1 MKKAKLIINTAHK
14 AFRCFLS
21 SLFCFVYSVSS
32 CSIRVEFK
40 FNSPIANSIDI
51 NITATAY
58 LSKDIADKKR
68 VLFNGIFYTL
78 GRTFS
83 YTALGLVFYFGAS
96 KFHVAKMLQNISGL
110 YLGIALIII
119 GILMLDVIKFNI
131 PALSKITSKVSEKRM
146 KKNYLNAFLLGVLFA
161 LAFCPYSGVL
171 YFGVLIPMTIS
182 SPSGLLLPPVFAI
195 ATGLPVIIIAY
206 LLAYSMSNVGKFYNR
221 MKSFEV
227 WFRRI
232 VSAVFIVVGI
242 YYIVTNI

>member
-1 MKKAKLIINTAHK
+1 MEFLQQIVDNSDIPVLTAFILGLMT
-14 AFRCFLS
+14 A
-21 SLFCFVYSVSS
+21 
-32 CSIRVEFK
+32 I
-40 FNSPIANSIDI
+40 SPCPLAM

-58 LSKDIADKKR
+58 LSKDITEKRR

-78 GRTFS
+78 GRAFT

-96 KFHVAKMLQNISGL
+96 KFHVAKMLQSISGL
-110 YLGIALIII
+110 YLGIALVII
-119 GILMLDVIKFNI
+119 GILMLDIIKFNI
-131 PALSKITSKVSEKRM
+131 PSISRFTSKVSEKKM

-182 SPSGLLLPPVFAI
+182 SASGLILPPVFAI

-206 LLAYSMSNVGKFYNR
+206 LLAYSMANVGKFYNK

-232 VSAVFIVVGI
+232 VSAVFIIVGI
-242 YYIVTNI
+242 YYIIMNI

>member
-1 MKKAKLIINTAHK
+1 MEFLQQIVDNSDIPVLTAFILGLMT
-14 AFRCFLS
+14 A
-21 SLFCFVYSVSS
+21 
-32 CSIRVEFK
+32 I
-40 FNSPIANSIDI
+40 SPCPLAM

-58 LSKDIADKKR
+58 LSKDITEKRR

-78 GRTFS
+78 GRAFT

-96 KFHVAKMLQNISGL
+96 KFHVAKMLQSISGL
-110 YLGIALIII
+110 YLGIALVII
-119 GILMLDVIKFNI
+119 GILMLDIIKFNI
-131 PALSKITSKVSEKRM
+131 PSISRFTSKVSEKKM

-182 SPSGLLLPPVFAI
+182 SASGLILPPVFAI

-206 LLAYSMSNVGKFYNR
+206 LLAYSMANVGKFYNK

-242 YYIVTNI
+242 YYIVVNI

>member
-1 MKKAKLIINTAHK
+1 MEFLQQIVDNSDIPVLTAFILGLMT
-14 AFRCFLS
+14 A
-21 SLFCFVYSVSS
+21 
-32 CSIRVEFK
+32 I
-40 FNSPIANSIDI
+40 SPCPLAM

-58 LSKDIADKKR
+58 LSKDITEKRR

-78 GRTFS
+78 GRAFT

-96 KFHVAKMLQNISGL
+96 KFHVAKMLQSISGL
-110 YLGIALIII
+110 YLGIALVII
-119 GILMLDVIKFNI
+119 GILMLDIIKFNI
-131 PALSKITSKVSEKRM
+131 PSISRFTSKVSEKKM

-182 SPSGLLLPPVFAI
+182 SASGLILPPVFAI

-206 LLAYSMSNVGKFYNR
+206 LLAYSMANVGKFYNR
-221 MKSFEV
+221 MKTFEV

-232 VSAVFIVVGI
+232 VSAVFIIVGI
-242 YYIVTNI
+242 YYIIMNI